1 MYLKSKDV
9 KKIDK
14 YGIENLGIPEC
25 LLMENAGIGIVKNID
40 KKSNSIVVVCG
51 SGNNGGDGLVLGRH
65 LISKEKEVSIYI
77 IGNEDKLNNSVEL
90 NYNILKNLKA
100 DINFLEDKKDLE
112 KFSDKLKDVDLIV
125 DCIFGIGL
133 SREIEGIY
141 KNIIELINKSGKKV
155 LAVDTPSGFNH
166 STGEIY
172 DTCIKANKTVTF
184 IGEKFG
190 FQNKKA
196 KEYTGEV
203 VVEQISLPLDLVKEI
218 LGL

>member
-1 MYLKSKDV
+1 MFLKSEDV

-25 LLMENAGIGIVKNID
+25 LLMENAGIGIEKNID
-40 KKSNSIVVVCG
+40 KESKSIAVVCG

-65 LISKEKEVSIYI
+65 LISKGKEVSIYI
-77 IGNEDKLNNSVEL
+77 IGKEDKLNNSVEL
-90 NYNILKNLKA
+90 NYSILKNLKA
-100 DINFLEDKKDLE
+100 DINFLVDRKDLE
-112 KFSDKLKDVDLIV
+112 KFTDNLKEVDLIV

-133 SREIEGIY
+133 CREIEGIY

-172 DTCIKANKTVTF
+172 DTCIKADKTVTF
-184 IGEKFG
+184 IGKKFG

-196 KEYTGEV
+196 EKYTGEV
-203 VVEQISLPLDLVKEI
+203 VVEQISIPLDLVKEI